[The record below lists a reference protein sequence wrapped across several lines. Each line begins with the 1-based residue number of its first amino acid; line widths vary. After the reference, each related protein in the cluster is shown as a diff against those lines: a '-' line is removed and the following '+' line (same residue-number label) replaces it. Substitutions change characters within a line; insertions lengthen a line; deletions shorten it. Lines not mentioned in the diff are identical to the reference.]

1 MDLKRNSKFQ
11 YRLKSLLEMDKVED
25 IKTQKLPEILN
36 VINSSS
42 RLVGGARRD
51 DENRLRLSN
60 EDEDEDVL
68 RDVFEDGVIGDD

>member
-1 MDLKRNSKFQ
+1 
-11 YRLKSLLEMDKVED
+11 MDKVED

-42 RLVGGARRD
+42 RLFGGARRD

-60 EDEDEDVL
+60 EDEDEEVL

>member
-1 MDLKRNSKFQ
+1 MD
-11 YRLKSLLEMDKVED
+11 
-25 IKTQKLPEILN
+25 KLPEILN

-42 RLVGGARRD
+42 RLLGGTRRD

-68 RDVFEDGVIGDD
+68 RDVFEDGVVKGDD